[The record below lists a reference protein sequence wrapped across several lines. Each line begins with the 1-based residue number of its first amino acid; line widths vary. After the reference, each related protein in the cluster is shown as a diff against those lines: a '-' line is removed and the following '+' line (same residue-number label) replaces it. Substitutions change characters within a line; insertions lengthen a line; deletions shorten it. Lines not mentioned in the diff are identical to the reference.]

1 LDASSAHP
9 EIVPVDQPP
18 DPEEAAARNE
28 QLLRFTRAL
37 ARLPD
42 DQRDVLELKY
52 LHGLPLAEICEQTGR
67 SKPSVAELIFRGVN
81 ALRDLVD
88 GPGAGPD
95 RGHPEGN

>member
-1 LDASSAHP
+1 
-9 EIVPVDQPP
+9 VDQPP
-18 DPEEAAARNE
+18 DPEEAAARDG

-37 ARLPD
+37 ARLPG

-52 LHGLPLAEICEQTGR
+52 LQGLSLAEICEQTGR

-81 ALRDLVD
+81 ALRDLMD
-88 GPGAGPD
+88 EPDPGPG